1 LKKTHLGIAN
11 CSRVI
16 FYFLICML
24 SVTPLCHA
32 EMAVHEIAD
41 QAMASTL
48 LIVGIDGYGE
58 PVNYGS
64 GFVFAPHMVATNAHV
79 IEDAEAVAMVL
90 MDTEEVY
97 VASRLVAYDPILDLA
112 IMEVDTLTAP
122 ALSIRSKGRL
132 RIGDK
137 VYALGNP
144 MGLQGTFSMGNVS
157 AFRKLKEITMIQMTT
172 PLSPGSSGGPVLD
185 SNCKVV
191 GIATAQYTE
200 GQNLNFAVPATYL
213 KKLIKKHSNSIDSLR
228 QYSHK
233 VPKKEN
239 GEIKK
244 WFQNSN

>member
-1 LKKTHLGIAN
+1 
-11 CSRVI
+11 
-16 FYFLICML
+16 
-24 SVTPLCHA
+24 
-32 EMAVHEIAD
+32 
-41 QAMASTL
+41 
-48 LIVGIDGYGE
+48 
-58 PVNYGS
+58 
-64 GFVFAPHMVATNAHV
+64 
-79 IEDAEAVAMVL
+79 
-90 MDTEEVY
+90 
-97 VASRLVAYDPILDLA
+97 
-112 IMEVDTLTAP
+112 MEVDTLTAP